1 MACCGFTWP
10 STARPAATTPLPI
23 SRGAEARPDKNERSE
38 VNLVFELPRDRFAR
52 FGGTHKN
59 RMPALH
65 LRLPGPIFA
74 TEPNNWGR
82 CGCPA
87 AIAKFGMLPPLQ
99 GVRDPIRNVSS
110 SKNSCGANSAPV
122 ARDRSWHG
130 ENRAARRGSR
140 EFGPPQRLRSMLEI
154 FAHESTLTARARSA
168 PEFRRA
174 LSSVTGNDLLCQ
186 TPPLPRN

>member
-1 MACCGFTWP
+1 MGSASRGCWSLMACCGFTWP

-130 ENRAARRGSR
+130 ENRAARWGR
-140 EFGPPQRLRSMLEI
+140 ENLDRLSDC
-154 FAHESTLTARARSA
+154 ARCWKNLRTKAR
-168 PEFRRA
+168 
-174 LSSVTGNDLLCQ
+174 
-186 TPPLPRN
+186 